1 MIEYYLQIKAVHVAT
16 VLASG
21 GLFAVR
27 GALVLAGSRWGMA
40 TPMRW
45 LSYSI
50 DSVLFTAAMML
61 LVVLHMNPASH
72 PWLGLKI
79 GLLVAYV
86 VLGSFALKRGRT
98 PRVRAACYLAALL
111 LYAWMIGIARAHHP
125 LSWLRWY
132 GWL

>member
-45 LSYSI
+45 LSYAI
-50 DSVLFTAAMML
+50 DTVLFTAAMML
-61 LVVLHMNPASH
+61 LVVLHMNLASH

>member
-1 MIEYYLQIKAVHVAT
+1 MIEYYPQIKAVHVGT

-21 GLFAVR
+21 GLFALR

-40 TPMRW
+40 APVRF
-45 LSYSI
+45 LSYAI
-50 DSVLFTAAMML
+50 DTVLLTAALML
-61 LVVLHMNPASH
+61 LVVLHMNPTGQ

-98 PRVRAACYLAALL
+98 PRVRAACYIAAVL
-111 LYAWMIGIARAHHP
+111 LYGWMIGIARAHHP

-132 GWL
+132 GWT

>member
-16 VLASG
+16 VLVSG

-45 LSYSI
+45 LSYTI

-61 LVVLHMNPASH
+61 LVVLHMSPAGH
-72 PWLGLKI
+72 TWLGLKI
-79 GLLVAYV
+79 GLLVVYV

-98 PRVRAACYLAALL
+98 QRVRAACYVGALL

-125 LSWLRWY
+125 LSWLHWY

>member
-21 GLFAVR
+21 ALFAVR

-40 TPMRW
+40 APVRM
-45 LSYSI
+45 LSYGI

-61 LVVLHMNPASH
+61 LVVLRMNPAGH

-79 GLLVAYV
+79 GLLVVYV

-98 PRVRAACYLAALL
+98 PRVRAACYVAALL

>member
-1 MIEYYLQIKAVHVAT
+1 MIEYYLQIKWVHVAS

-21 GLFAVR
+21 ALFALR
-27 GALVLAGSRWGMA
+27 GALVLGGSRWGMA
-40 TPMRW
+40 APVRW
-45 LSYSI
+45 SSYAI
-50 DSVLFTAAMML
+50 DTVLFTAAMML
-61 LVVLHMNPASH
+61 LVVLHLNPAGQ

-79 GLLVAYV
+79 GLLVVYV

-98 PRVRAACYLAALL
+98 RRVQVGCYVAAVL